1 MLLDLLLHVTDCTCN
16 LGKVTSETS
25 QNTRGIV
32 EKPFLSVTLQFIRG
46 GLNPLA
52 ALVVE
57 LGLKRFAAPA
67 TSAAEFVNAG
77 MPGQKTKLDA
87 LHLDS
92 AGR

>member
-1 MLLDLLLHVTDCTCN
+1 MLLIVRATYVMSYHRQDEIYKHLRKPIYVW
-16 LGKVTSETS
+16 
-25 QNTRGIV
+25 NTQIYAWRV
-32 EKPFLSVTLQFIRG
+32 
-46 GLNPLA
+46 NPLA

-77 MPGQKTKLDA
+77 MPGQNTKGDC

-92 AGR
+92 AGLWS